1 MDPKQV
7 KVMIARL
14 AALQV
19 YLEELDS
26 ELRKPEPDI
35 SRTRATSYAKQIE
48 KRASTIAAETRALV
62 NRLRRPGPRPGG
74 PVLSPLQRQ
83 LPPPDAGS
91 RSRGD

>member
-7 KVMIARL
+7 KAMIARI

-35 SRTRATSYAKQIE
+35 SRTRATSYSKQIE
-48 KRASTIAAETRALV
+48 KRAAAIAAETRGLM
-62 NRLRRPGPRPGG
+62 NRMRQRRQPLLPGPGQ
-74 PVLSPLQRQ
+74 SPQ
-83 LPPPDAGS
+83 AGS
-91 RSRGD
+91 PSGGNP

>member
-7 KVMIARL
+7 KAMIARI

-48 KRASTIAAETRALV
+48 KRAATVAAETRGLV
-62 NRLRRPGPRPGG
+62 NRMRQRRQSLLPGPDQ
-74 PVLSPLQRQ
+74 SRQ
-83 LPPPDAGS
+83 GCNPSDGNP
-91 RSRGD
+91 